1 MSPFMSETNHP
12 EMQIAGRKIGHDHK
26 PFVIA
31 ELSANHLGKIDRAL
45 ETMEVAASCGAD
57 AIKIQTYTAETITID
72 HDGPGFVIEGGL
84 WDGRSLFELYEEAQT
99 PFEWHEQLFAK
110 ARELGITLFSTPFDH
125 TAVDLLESLDAPAYK
140 IASFEITDLPL
151 IARVAKTG
159 KPMIMSTGMANLAE
173 IHEAVRTAREN
184 GVGGMAVLHCL
195 SSYPA
200 PIDQSDLHTVPH
212 IGKAFGTVPGL
223 SDHTP
228 GTACSVA
235 AIALGARVIEKH
247 FTLSRDDGG
256 PDGDFSL
263 EPHEFKRLVEDCHN
277 AHSALGRVRYD
288 LAGCER
294 GSITFRRSLY
304 VVKDV
309 AEGEILTADN
319 IRSIRPGHGL
329 PPKHYYDVLDRPAT
343 RALKRGDPLALNMVD
358 WRDEGDDQ

>member
-1 MSPFMSETNHP
+1 MPAETP
-12 EMQIAGRKIGHDHK
+12 TFEIAGHKIGADHK

-45 ETMEVAASCGAD
+45 ETMEVAARCGAD
-57 AIKIQTYTAETITID
+57 AIKIQTYTPDTITID
-72 HDGPGFVIEGGL
+72 HDGPGFVIVGGL
-84 WDGRSLFELYEEAQT
+84 WDGRSLHELYAEAQT
-99 PFEWHEQLFAK
+99 PFEWHAELFAK
-110 ARELGITLFSTPFDH
+110 AKSLGIPLFSTPFDH
-125 TAVDLLESLDAPAYK
+125 SAVDLLESLDAPAYK

-200 PIDQSDLHTVPH
+200 PIDQADLLTVPH
-212 IGKAFGTVPGL
+212 LATAFNTVPGL

-228 GTACSVA
+228 GTACAVA
-235 AIALGARVIEKH
+235 AVALGARVIEKH

-263 EPHEFKRLVEDCHN
+263 EPDEFKRLVEDCHN
-277 AHSALGRVRYD
+277 AQAAIGNVRYD

-309 AEGEILTADN
+309 AAGEPFTADN
-319 IRSIRPGHGL
+319 VRSIRPGHGL
-329 PPKHYYDVLDRPAT
+329 QPKHYYDILDRPAA
-343 RALKRGDPLALNMVD
+343 RALKRGDPLAMDMVD
-358 WRDEGDDQ
+358 WRTIGETS